1 MYVVSSIFLD
11 VTELN
16 LKNNVDFMYLYLYI
30 FLCYTESGKDDD
42 MQRHN
47 NTKKKINER
56 KKGN

>member
-47 NTKKKINER
+47 NTKKK
-56 KKGN
+56 